1 MPFLRHCHCFDEN
14 AKSACI
20 AKVMGIQQKAS
31 RTDETAMG
39 LEEDDTLPPAT
50 LASPFT
56 QKVESKTKPIRQDVA
71 AIKNENKKLKSEMEK
86 MKRRMKAL
94 TTGNPPTNSNKSKS
108 KSTPV
113 KNSPHRAAG
122 GTASPKQSSTT
133 PRGLGG
139 RGRGRGNTL
148 QNVSSSPGDGKQ
160 RSRSPKSSSNPALY
174 REETNSCVR
183 LLCQSLAYC
192 ISKCSKDPR

>member
-14 AKSACI
+14 AKLACI

-31 RTDETAMG
+31 RTDETAMR
-39 LEEDDTLPPAT
+39 LEA
-50 LASPFT
+50 PFT

-160 RSRSPKSSSNPALY
+160 RSRSPKSSSNPA
-174 REETNSCVR
+174 
-183 LLCQSLAYC
+183 
-192 ISKCSKDPR
+192 